1 MSDKKKIERFY
12 LDEFFKILGK
22 TPEEVKDGEAP
33 DFIVKLRQLTIG
45 VEVTEFHSGLK
56 REKDNPRKDIPRR
69 AVEEAWTS
77 LQRIITE
84 KIGDYKELK
93 NTCGLLSFKQLE
105 LPQNSKYKEFV
116 NELIK
121 LSLEMIEANREE
133 ISPDS
138 NYPLLNKYLSE
149 FRLEKVGC
157 YMTWE
162 WSPNDPSLGLT
173 ESELIDT
180 IQPKLVKA
188 ETYIRKNIDVLWLLV
203 VSGSRLSQTMSV
215 RLSNRLLSY
224 KKLDYLL
231 SRSIFEKIY
240 IYQYMV
246 GVVYEWPN
254 WVKIGT
260 EQLYPT
266 IQKEGQFNK

>member
-1 MSDKKKIERFY
+1 
-12 LDEFFKILGK
+12 
-22 TPEEVKDGEAP
+22 
-33 DFIVKLRQLTIG
+33 
-45 VEVTEFHSGLK
+45 
-56 REKDNPRKDIPRR
+56 
-69 AVEEAWTS
+69 
-77 LQRIITE
+77 
-84 KIGDYKELK
+84 LK

-173 ESELIDT
+173 ESELLDT
-180 IQPKLVKA
+180 IEPKLAKA
-188 ETYIRKNIDVLWLLV
+188 ESYARKDIDVLWLLV

-215 RLSNRLLSY
+215 RLSNSLLSY

-240 IYQYMV
+240 IYQYIV

-254 WVKIGT
+254 WVKIGI

-266 IQKEGQFNK
+266 IQKKANLINS